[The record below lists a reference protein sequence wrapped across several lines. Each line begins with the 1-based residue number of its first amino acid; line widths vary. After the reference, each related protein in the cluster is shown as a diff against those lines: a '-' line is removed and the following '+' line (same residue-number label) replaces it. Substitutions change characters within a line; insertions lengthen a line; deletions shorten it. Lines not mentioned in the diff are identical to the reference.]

1 MFSKAC
7 EYGIRASVFISQQ
20 SLKGK
25 RVNLNEISYGIDSPT
40 AFTAKILQQLSR
52 NSIIQS
58 IKGNSGGFEIQT
70 SDMKTVKLSAIV
82 SAIDGDQIYSGCGL
96 GLKECDES
104 KPCPLHDKF
113 KDIRNDLKHMLEH
126 TSLHDL
132 ALGLNNGLSFLKR

>member
-1 MFSKAC
+1 
-7 EYGIRASVFISQQ
+7 
-20 SLKGK
+20 
-25 RVNLNEISYGIDSPT
+25 
-40 AFTAKILQQLSR
+40 
-52 NSIIQS
+52 
-58 IKGNSGGFEIQT
+58 
-70 SDMKTVKLSAIV
+70 MKTVKLSAIV